1 MLNKQNQDTE
11 FMLQNKRN
19 IIIGQLTK
27 LLQYIKNL
35 TPQLPRADESDNIP
49 EEEMNEV
56 LLHSVPHGWS
66 E

>member
-1 MLNKQNQDTE
+1 
-11 FMLQNKRN
+11 MLQNKRN